1 MPVLEMT
8 QLRLKRL
15 AADDPALLRSLATVR
30 AKLHTNSQF
39 YNSVQDTT
47 IIYIL
52 GIWPSLDA
60 HLEFLASPER
70 DEILGPQ
77 EDMLQFCWTI
87 HVEIGG
93 DMSSLPLDAPILA
106 IERVRVQ
113 EKITSAFERSMKG
126 HMQELQGSHQCK
138 AVHGWRC
145 DTTSESHEALI
156 FSGWS
161 AVQAHVNFATKN
173 SCDEQFEMVQ
183 TIHARNLEQK

>member
-15 AADDPALLRSLATVR
+15 PADDPALLQSLATVR
-30 AKLHTNSQF
+30 DKLHTNSQF
-39 YNSVQDTT
+39 YNCVKDST

-52 GIWPSLDA
+52 GVWPSLDA

-93 DMSSLPLDAPILA
+93 DMSSLPLDAPILS
-106 IERVRVQ
+106 IERIRVQ
-113 EKITSAFERSMKG
+113 EGSTSAFGQSMKG
-126 HMQELQGSHQCK
+126 HLQELQGSHHFK
-138 AVHGWRC
+138 AAHGRWC
-145 DTTSESHEALI
+145 DTTPENHEGLI
-156 FSGWS
+156 FSGWPT
-161 AVQAHVNFATKN
+161 VQAHVIFATKDD
-173 SCDEQFEMVQ
+173 CDEQYEMIQ
-183 TIHARNLEQK
+183 IIHVRNLEHK